1 LLGDRELVRS
11 VLHNLTTSP
20 LPDAEKALL
29 AYVDKLNLNP
39 GRIDARDVEQVKR
52 AGWSDEA
59 IYDAVT
65 VCALFNFYNR
75 WIDGTGVHD
84 MPASAYELSG
94 KRLKEFGYYR
104 KA

>member
-1 LLGDRELVRS
+1 MAAVLKDYRTAPIAEPERALFKFVEVVNRQSNQIRRQNLDEVR
-11 VLHNLTTSP
+11 
-20 LPDAEKALL
+20 
-29 AYVDKLNLNP
+29 
-39 GRIDARDVEQVKR
+39 R

-59 IYDAVT
+59 IYDAAT

-75 WIDGTGVHD
+75 WIEATGVHD

-104 KA
+104 K

>member
-1 LLGDRELVRS
+1 LLGDRELVRA
-11 VLHNLTTSP
+11 VLADLPSSP
-20 LPDAEKALL
+20 LADAEKALL

-39 GRIDARDVEQVKR
+39 SQIRQSDVDALKQT
-52 AGWSDEA
+52 GWSDEA

-65 VCALFNFYNR
+65 ICALFNFYNR

-94 KRLKEFGYYR
+94 QRLKEFGYYR
-104 KA
+104 KP

>member
-1 LLGDRELVRS
+1 LLGDHELVRA
-11 VLHNLTTSP
+11 VLHDLASSP

-39 GRIDARDVEQVKR
+39 GQINAQDVVAVKR

-84 MPASAYELSG
+84 MPAAAYEMSG

>member
-1 LLGDRELVRS
+1 VRA
-11 VLHNLTTSP
+11 VLHDLATSP
-20 LPDAEKALL
+20 LPEAEKALL

-39 GRIDARDVEQVKR
+39 SQIHFEDVDVLRR

-75 WIDGTGVHD
+75 WVDGTGVHD
-84 MPASAYELSG
+84 MPAVAYELTG
-94 KRLKEFGYYR
+94 QRLKEFGYYR

>member
-1 LLGDRELVRS
+1 LLGDRELVRA
-11 VLHNLTTSP
+11 VLHDLASSP

-39 GRIDARDVEQVKR
+39 SQVDQADIDALKQ

-75 WIDGTGVHD
+75 WVDGTGVHD
-84 MPASAYELSG
+84 MPAAAYEMTG
-94 KRLKEFGYYR
+94 QRLKEFGYYR

>member
-1 LLGDRELVRS
+1 MIS
-11 VLHNLTTSP
+11 VLEDFRSSKLS
-20 LPDAEKALL
+20 DKDKALF
-29 AYVDKLNLNP
+29 AFIEKMNRESNKITQADVD
-39 GRIDARDVEQVKR
+39 EVKR

-75 WIDGTGVHD
+75 WVDATGVHD

-94 KRLKEFGYYR
+94 KRLKEYGYVQSW
-104 KA
+104 KK

>member
-1 LLGDRELVRS
+1 MLEDFRS
-11 VLHNLTTSP
+11 SK
-20 LPDAEKALL
+20 LPDKEKALF
-29 AYVDKLNLNP
+29 AFIEKVNRESNRIAQADVD
-39 GRIDARDVEQVKR
+39 EVKS

-75 WIDGTGVHD
+75 WIDATGVHD

-94 KRLKEFGYYR
+94 KRLKERGYFTDWD
-104 KA
+104 K

>member
-1 LLGDRELVRS
+1 MLGDWDLVRA
-11 VLHNLTTSP
+11 VMADLETAP

-29 AYVDKLNLNP
+29 RYVDKLNLNP
-39 GRIDARDVEQVKR
+39 SQVCQDDIDALKG

-84 MPASAYELSG
+84 MPASAYEMSG

-104 KA
+104 KP